1 MYMKSF
7 TLTQDCSHK
16 LQSFTLSSSVIIS
29 LCHFDK
35 ILEVNPETKI
45 ARFQGGVVIHK
56 LAEGEYIIS
65 MPYTDIYV
73 YQSLTFGILGGSFQY
88 SSC

>member
-1 MYMKSF
+1 MNIYECISYVHMYMIF
-7 TLTQDCSHK
+7 VCIYATLAQAYSHK

-65 MPYTDIYV
+65 MP
-73 YQSLTFGILGGSFQY
+73 
-88 SSC
+88 